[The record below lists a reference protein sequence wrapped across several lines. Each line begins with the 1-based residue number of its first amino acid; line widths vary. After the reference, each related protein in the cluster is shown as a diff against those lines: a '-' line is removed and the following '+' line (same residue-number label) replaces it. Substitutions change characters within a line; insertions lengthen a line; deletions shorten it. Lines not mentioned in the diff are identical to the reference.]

1 MKTQNPPSTLLY
13 TINIDKNKES
23 YYWRTQI
30 MNQTSNFINFIRMAQ
45 ASLNNLPE
53 ISYTGQGDNIKS
65 TNGYYKTEIATLMPP
80 TSYLWARGANTG
92 TDHL

>member
-1 MKTQNPPSTLLY
+1 
-13 TINIDKNKES
+13 
-23 YYWRTQI
+23 